1 MARTTVPHVL
11 AVASSSALEIA
22 DLQTAFARCW
32 RTDAAGC
39 SRPPWRRAL
48 SSDFVFQ
55 PGGSA
60 YCWYG
65 GSPSRGMALGS
76 SHYLMSEIPS
86 RLQSD
91 GLRAINLDQA
101 RFKEDFGA
109 RLAHVERL
117 LVKQDR
123 GPK

>member
-1 MARTTVPHVL
+1 
-11 AVASSSALEIA
+11 
-22 DLQTAFARCW
+22 
-32 RTDAAGC
+32 
-39 SRPPWRRAL
+39 
-48 SSDFVFQ
+48 
-55 PGGSA
+55 
-60 YCWYG
+60 
-65 GSPSRGMALGS
+65 MALGS